1 MKTGKGHNACL
12 RWWWTESLIH
22 IFLLI
27 PCVLG
32 EGKGQQSDS
41 VGNIRHHWLLIA
53 VLLLVVIGSITIC
66 WKIGPCRKKQE
77 NESLAQNVVSGNKR
91 NYESFFSFNEA
102 RDGRQRTEHSDCRSL
117 RDNHPQSEE
126 GNVKPHSDQ
135 KQKSRS
141 QSDPGT
147 INRDARRVPNADG
160 ERYSH
165 SHKQHYH
172 QKRSNLKFHQEGWTQ
187 DPQWNISHEH
197 LPAYKPPTEVD
208 FPEPSSKKPR
218 EHALD
223 SSVPRSKQQKNEKWN
238 KDVSPTQSYS
248 SRSHAPTAVPHN
260 AYDAHGSV
268 LLSKEVDF
276 PEPSSKKRR
285 EHALDSSVPRS
296 KQQKNEKWN
305 KDVTPTQ
312 SYSIRSHASTA
323 VPHNAYDA
331 HGSVLLSKDISLH
344 LQTIKKESCTQNK
357 AAFLQ
362 FIEKVVKLDGTA
374 RSNNPFEMDWQTT
387 AAIDFDNDVDNSFHA
402 SNPCDIP
409 CYIFNTF
416 YTDYMLQQI
425 ITTKMAM
432 LQFAIPLLLPND
444 KGTRWTFMLWAMRDI
459 VKRWRPKFLTNTKG
473 FREDNLVNIPM
484 PFFSFIRL
492 GECGLSKS
500 KILNQV
506 LSPTQQ
512 IHNFFIHRDMDGGNI
527 TKESSD
533 GLVEI
538 SWYFPS
544 GQEAVDVFSEPL
556 AVTNL
561 RGDLESHDDQ
571 FQFLLSI
578 SSAMF
583 IFVETINEEQY
594 KLLSVLSEK
603 KDTQYFFI
611 INASNVKP
619 GEDTLKLLGKLS
631 EDLKLKK
638 MNVIIKNKNVNDS
651 QVVLKL
657 QSTMKVLLTNNTKV
671 LNLHEIAD
679 RTKNENEI
687 RENEKQISVDEG
699 SFILISKEAN
709 NIIDQIKDITQFKK
723 ETMKLQGDLWRQIT
737 KAEKELSRM
746 RELGDKDP
754 EQYKSKLQTDIHDLR
769 RKQSYQKMPKILEMF
784 TDAMAKQSPTEKKLF
799 IKWLAIHLEKTGRSN
814 LSKLHGE
821 YREKLEDLSNNA
833 NELKNIDQRIADSSL
848 GIEHFLRELGQF
860 YEAAKFM
867 GHATEKNYSKLP
879 KIVSDMLFNGFPLE
893 LIDGDASNIPLL
905 WITDVLK
912 ELDIKT
918 GGKSRIR
925 VITVLGVQ
933 STGKSTLLN
942 TMFGLELP
950 VASGRCT
957 RGAFMTLINVDKD
970 FQEELDCQFILVI
983 DTEGLKSME
992 LSSLD
997 GSYEHDNELA
1007 TVVVGLSD
1015 ITIIN
1020 MAMENTEEMKDILQI
1035 VVHAFLRMK
1044 EVGKKPS
1051 CQFVHQNV
1059 NDVSAHVK
1067 NQRARQK
1074 FLEQLNELTKIAAK
1088 MEKRSGIASFSDIIY
1103 CDLEQ
1108 NSWYIPGLWHGIPPM
1123 ASINI
1128 GYSNNIKELKKSIIK
1143 SLQSMPGKPQT
1154 ILEFTEWL
1162 KSLWNAVKHEKFI
1175 FSFRNRLVTEA
1186 YNQLC
1191 MEYSDWEWRFQK
1203 NAHHWMIKT
1212 ETLIYNLSSD
1222 KLEEETWNKIIDEM
1236 YRLLDKE
1243 EEIMSRS
1250 LENYFEHD
1258 YDNAHLLD
1266 MFRGD
1271 FFRSVNYLRKEL
1283 GNTLI
1288 TKCEKTMRIQ
1298 KEKCEIQAM
1307 QERYINMI
1315 ETKVAEIMDHNRR
1328 NKVHISPE
1336 QLKKEFEMMWKSI
1349 LDRLRLSK
1357 LESQDIEQ
1365 IIIQQLTHDMKNDE
1379 QALKKLKTITSLA
1392 AYKEGFI
1399 SNEIRLSIKSNEEIT
1414 LIHTLA
1420 SSLLQKCKDYV
1431 FKCVNTGEN
1440 FNEMLSQELLRII
1453 NKTLNRQD
1461 VNHFTI
1467 IKGFELNLKLHI
1479 LGIAAPEFQKMH
1491 NDFVQKNDPRS
1502 CLEMLRPEYF
1512 SIFQSVFEKRNEC
1525 QRRAEQFCELCLK
1538 PAIIDHINRH
1548 LGKEIVEEILQ
1559 KGGPWE
1565 FKSHTVFQS
1574 MLLEELLQKKSCEK
1588 YTNYING
1595 YEIFVETWIFQY
1607 ILKLLKDQRPLQA
1620 LQFGI
1625 LQSLAEKIMQV
1636 LINLGTV
1643 QFSNVSVFLATFC
1656 NILKEDLVISQN
1668 NLKVVSFQSNV
1679 NIGKFINDIEAY
1691 LPDLLKELQMQM
1703 TSASASSVFS
1713 QLNLKP
1719 QEELAKKVMGCGKQ
1733 CPFCKAPCEAGGADH
1748 KEHFASRHR
1757 PRGLAQHKDEQT
1769 GALDHTICS
1778 TNVISNR
1785 SFRNA
1790 D

>member
-1 MKTGKGHNACL
+1 M
-12 RWWWTESLIH
+12 
-22 IFLLI
+22 
-27 PCVLG
+27 
-32 EGKGQQSDS
+32 
-41 VGNIRHHWLLIA
+41 IRN
-53 VLLLVVIGSITIC
+53 
-66 WKIGPCRKKQE
+66 E
-77 NESLAQNVVSGNKR
+77 N
-91 NYESFFSFNEA
+91 
-102 RDGRQRTEHSDCRSL
+102 
-117 RDNHPQSEE
+117 
-126 GNVKPHSDQ
+126 
-135 KQKSRS
+135 
-141 QSDPGT
+141 
-147 INRDARRVPNADG
+147 
-160 ERYSH
+160 
-165 SHKQHYH
+165 
-172 QKRSNLKFHQEGWTQ
+172 
-187 DPQWNISHEH
+187 
-197 LPAYKPPTEVD
+197 
-208 FPEPSSKKPR
+208 
-218 EHALD
+218 
-223 SSVPRSKQQKNEKWN
+223 
-238 KDVSPTQSYS
+238 
-248 SRSHAPTAVPHN
+248 
-260 AYDAHGSV
+260 
-268 LLSKEVDF
+268 
-276 PEPSSKKRR
+276 
-285 EHALDSSVPRS
+285 
-296 KQQKNEKWN
+296 
-305 KDVTPTQ
+305 
-312 SYSIRSHASTA
+312 
-323 VPHNAYDA
+323 
-331 HGSVLLSKDISLH
+331 
-344 LQTIKKESCTQNK
+344 CTQIK
-357 AAFLQ
+357 AALLQ
-362 FIEKVVKLDGTA
+362 FIKKVMELDGTA
-374 RSNNPFEMDWQTT
+374 RSNNPVDMDRQST
-387 AAIDFDNDVDNSFHA
+387 AAIDFDNDVNNSFHA
-402 SNPCDIP
+402 LNPCDIL
-409 CYIFNTF
+409 CEVFNTF
-416 YTDYMLQQI
+416 CTNYMLQQI

-432 LQFAIPLLLPND
+432 LQFAIPLLLPSD
-444 KGTRWTFMLWAMRDI
+444 EGPRWTFMLWAMRDI
-459 VKRWRPKFLTNTKG
+459 VKRWRPQFLTDTKG

-492 GECGLSKS
+492 SACGLSKS

-512 IHNFFIHRDMDGGNI
+512 IHNFFVHRDMEGGNI

-544 GQEAVDVFSEPL
+544 GQEVVDVFSEPL

-561 RGDLESHDDQ
+561 RGDLKSHNDQ

-603 KDTQYFFI
+603 RDTQYFFI

-619 GEDTLKLLGKLS
+619 GDDTLKFLGKLS

-638 MNVIIKNKNVNDS
+638 INVIIKNKNVNDS

-671 LNLHEIAD
+671 LSLHEIAD
-679 RTKNENEI
+679 REIINKAQENENH
-687 RENEKQISVDEG
+687 ISVDEG

-709 NIIDQIKDITQFKK
+709 NIIDKIKDITQFKK
-723 ETMKLQGDLWRQIT
+723 ETMKLQGDLWRQLT

-754 EQYKSKLQTDIHDLR
+754 EQYKSKLQTEIHDLR
-769 RKQSYQKMPKILEMF
+769 IKQSYQKMPEILKMF
-784 TDAMAKQSPTEKKLF
+784 KDAMAKTSPTEKRLF
-799 IKWLAIHLEKTGRSN
+799 IKWLAIHLDKTGRSN

-821 YREKLEDLSNNA
+821 YREKLEDLSNDA

-860 YEAAKFM
+860 YEAANFM
-867 GHATEKNYSKLP
+867 GHATEKKYSELP
-879 KIVSDMLFNGFPLE
+879 KIVSDMLFDGFPLE

-957 RGAFMTLINVDKD
+957 RGAFMTLINVESN

-1059 NDVSAHVK
+1059 SDVSAHVK

-1103 CDLEQ
+1103 CDLERH
-1108 NSWYIPGLWHGIPPM
+1108 SWYIPGLWHGIPPM

-1128 GYSNNIKELKKSIIK
+1128 GYSKNIKEFKKSIIK

-1203 NAHHWMIKT
+1203 NVHHWMIKT

-1222 KLEEETWNKIIDEM
+1222 KIGEETWNKIINEM
-1236 YRLLDKE
+1236 YQLLDKE
-1243 EEIMSRS
+1243 EKIMSQS

-1283 GNTLI
+1283 ENTLV

-1315 ETKVAEIMDHNRR
+1315 ETKVAEIMDDNRR
-1328 NKVHISPE
+1328 NKNYISPE
-1336 QLKKEFEMMWKSI
+1336 QLKREFEMIWKSI

-1357 LESQDIEQ
+1357 LERQNIEQ

-1392 AYKEGFI
+1392 AYKEGFMI
-1399 SNEIRLSIKSNEEIT
+1399 NEIELSSNFSEEMT
-1414 LIHTLA
+1414 LIHDLA
-1420 SSLLQKCKDYV
+1420 SSLLQKCNDYV
-1431 FKCVNTGEN
+1431 FKCVNTREN

-1453 NKTLNRQD
+1453 NRTLNRQD
-1461 VNHFTI
+1461 VRHLTI

-1479 LGIAAPEFQKMH
+1479 LGNAAPEFQKMH

-1538 PAIIDHINRH
+1538 PAIIDHVNRH

-1565 FKSHTVFQS
+1565 FKSHTIFQS
-1574 MLLEELLQKKSCEK
+1574 VLLEELLQKKSCEN

-1595 YEIFVETWIFQY
+1595 YEIFVEKWIFQY
-1607 ILKLLKDQRPLQA
+1607 ILKHLKDQRHLQA

-1625 LQSLAEKIMQV
+1625 LQSLAKKIMQV
-1636 LINLGTV
+1636 INHLGSV
-1643 QFSNVSVFLATFC
+1643 QFSSVSVFLANFC
-1656 NILKEDLVISQN
+1656 NILKKDLVISQN

-1691 LPDLLKELQMQM
+1691 LPDLLMELRMEM
-1703 TSASASSVFS
+1703 TSASVSSILS

-1719 QEELAKKVMGCGKQ
+1719 QEELAKKVIGCGKQ

-1790 D
+1790 DTNWKTHPYKDYQTIYPDWAIYPDTNDNSSDYWKFVFKELHYDFSDLLKAKPANIPKEWHGITEDQALKSLKTA